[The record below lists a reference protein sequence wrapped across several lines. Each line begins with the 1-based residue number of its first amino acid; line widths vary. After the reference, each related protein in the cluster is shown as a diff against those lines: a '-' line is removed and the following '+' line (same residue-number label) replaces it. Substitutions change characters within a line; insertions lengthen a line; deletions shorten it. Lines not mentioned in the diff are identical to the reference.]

1 MTNILTVTGI
11 YLSSYFVT
19 RLRYSRGRLF
29 LYLSEI
35 IRLRFLKKSN
45 SEDFKMEWNDGKERA
60 LFEREQERKR
70 EQYLAA
76 GMTEEQI
83 KLLRNFDEDW
93 YRSRRREARHTQ
105 KLNITTFEGA
115 DCAETKSPLLKKFL
129 HIFSM
134 EEKPFGG
141 ERFGWIEQIEKKGFY
156 LAVKSLSDRDK
167 EIMTLLVFDGFNQT
181 EIAEQL
187 GVSQQAISKRL
198 KKIQI
203 IFEKW
208 L

>member
-1 MTNILTVTGI
+1 
-11 YLSSYFVT
+11 
-19 RLRYSRGRLF
+19 
-29 LYLSEI
+29 
-35 IRLRFLKKSN
+35 
-45 SEDFKMEWNDGKERA
+45 MEWNDGKERA